1 MCLRSPFPQ
10 EGHWGSPSTCCLLQL
25 LEIVMDLGR
34 PPIAR
39 FPHGDRLLSSKP
51 VTRQDLA
58 HAESK
63 VTHVRPAD
71 LNSLKYMHQF

>member
-1 MCLRSPFPQ
+1 
-10 EGHWGSPSTCCLLQL
+10 
-25 LEIVMDLGR
+25 MDLGR

-39 FPHGDRLLSSKP
+39 FPHGDRLLSSEP

-63 VTHVRPAD
+63 VTTVRPAD
-71 LNSLKYMHQF
+71 LNSLKYMHQIVMTLHGPGLQAWVDLINLASSAQAT